1 MKKRYYLELLE
12 KLQPEK
18 NKPFLNKKAV
28 LIDKLEKAINGEK
41 LTFADEIELVNCIH
55 TSALTGKL
63 EDFTSISSSVSENNI
78 CAARAKNPCSICHKC
93 YAKQSVEYRSNLKL
107 SLLINHIILNCF
119 DISVEAWKTL
129 SIASVNGKARI
140 ESHGDVASVTAS
152 DNMVKIIISHDWLTF
167 GVWTKN
173 HGFYYRTFLKYG
185 KPDNMIFIVS
195 SDTVNVILEVPEKIK
210 PYVDH
215 VFTVFSLDYVIE
227 HNIEIQC
234 GYHKCKN
241 CLVCYTKGN
250 TTYYVN
256 EILKSD
262 TKAYKKHFGID

>member
-1 MKKRYYLELLE
+1 MKRKYYFELLQ
-12 KLQPEK
+12 KLNPTK
-18 NKPFLNKKAV
+18 NKPFNSKKAIV
-28 LIDKLEKAINGEK
+28 MAMLEKSMNGNE
-41 LTFADEIELVNCIH
+41 LTLSEQIALVNCIH

-63 EDFTSISSSVSENNI
+63 EDFTSVSSSVAENEI
-78 CAARAKNPCSICHKC
+78 CKARAKNCKSICSKC
-93 YAKQSVEYRSNLKL
+93 YASQSIEYRSNLKL
-107 SLLINHIILNCF
+107 ALLINHIILNCF
-119 DISVEAWKTL
+119 DISIEAWKTL

-152 DNMVKIIISHDWLTF
+152 DNMVKIVISHNWLYF

-185 KPDNMIFIVS
+185 KPGNMSFIVS
-195 SDTVNVILEVPEKIK
+195 SDTVNVVVELPENIK

-215 VFTVFSLDYVIE
+215 VFTVYDLKYVIK

-241 CLVCYTKGN
+241 CLLCYTENN
-250 TTYYVN
+250 TTFYVN

-262 TKAYKKHFGID
+262 TKAYKKHFGIE

>member
-1 MKKRYYLELLE
+1 MKKKYYLELLE

-18 NKPFLNKKAV
+18 NKPFNTKKV
-28 LIDKLEKAINGEK
+28 VVISKLEKAINGEK
-41 LTFADEIELVNCIH
+41 LTLADEIELVNCIH

-78 CAARAKNPCSICHKC
+78 CAARANNPCSICHKC

-119 DISVEAWKTL
+119 DISIEAWKTL

-227 HNIEIQC
+227 HNIDIQC
-234 GYHKCKN
+234 GYHHCKE
-241 CLVCYTKGN
+241 CLICYTKEN
-250 TTYYVN
+250 KTFYVN

-262 TKAYKKHFGID
+262 TKAFKKYMGIE

>member
-18 NKPFLNKKAV
+18 NKPFNTKKAV
-28 LIDKLEKAINGEK
+28 LIAMLINAINGEK
-41 LTFADEIELVNCIH
+41 LTFQDELKLVSCVH

-78 CAARAKNPCSICHKC
+78 CAARSKNPCSICSKC
-93 YAKQSVEYRSNLKL
+93 YAKQSVEYRSNLRL
-107 SLLINHIILNCF
+107 ALLINHIILNCF
-119 DISVEAWKTL
+119 DISIDAWRTL

-140 ESHGDVASVTAS
+140 ESHGDVASITAS
-152 DNMVKIIISHDWLTF
+152 DNMIKIVISHNWLYF

-173 HGFYYRTFLKYG
+173 FGFYHRTFLKYG
-185 KPDNMIFIVS
+185 KPENMSFLVS
-195 SDTVNVILEVPEKIK
+195 SDTVNKVLEVPENIR

-215 VFTVFSLDYVIE
+215 VFTVFSLDYVKK
-227 HNIEIQC
+227 HNIQIQC
-234 GYHKCKN
+234 GYHKCKE
-241 CLVCYTKGN
+241 CLICYTKGN

-262 TKAYKKHFGID
+262 TNAYKEYMGIE